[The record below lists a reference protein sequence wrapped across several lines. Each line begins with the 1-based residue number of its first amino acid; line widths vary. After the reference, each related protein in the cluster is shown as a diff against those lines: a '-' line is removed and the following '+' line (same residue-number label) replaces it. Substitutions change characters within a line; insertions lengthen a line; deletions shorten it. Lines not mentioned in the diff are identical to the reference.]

1 MNTQF
6 ARNLVAGGTIAILA
20 PIVGSDQPLAAQSP
34 TAVLRGYV
42 RDNAH
47 RPIAGAK
54 VEIVGASITTVAD
67 SSGCYSIDQVPPGA
81 HTVRASFVGY
91 RPRGVEGVVFVA
103 GDTVTKDFVLAET
116 PVEIGAAPPRDG
128 YTDRVPRST
137 PRPGGRGDD
146 ALVAPLPG
154 VNERR
159 GASSVTGVPVGPAA
173 VNAAPPRP
181 ACSSSAAAT

>member
-1 MNTQF
+1 MNMQF

-20 PIVGSDQPLAAQSP
+20 PIVGGDQPLAAQSP

-54 VEIVGASITTVAD
+54 VEIVGPSITTVAD

-91 RPRGVEGVVFVA
+91 RPRGVEGVVFAA

-116 PVEIGAAPPRDG
+116 PAEIGAAPPRNG
-128 YTDRVPRST
+128 YTDRA
-137 PRPGGRGDD
+137 PRPGGRGGD
-146 ALVAPLPG
+146 ALAAPLPG
-154 VNERR
+154 VNEGR
-159 GASSVTGVPVGPAA
+159 GASSVAGVPVGPAA
-173 VNAAPPRP
+173 VNAAPHRP
-181 ACSSSAAAT
+181 ACSSSVAASG